1 MNIFSGC
8 GYDAHRFSNN
18 RKLILGGVE
27 IPFEE
32 GLVGHSDADVL
43 LHAIM
48 DSLLSAA
55 GLNDIG
61 FFFPDSEAKYKDVSS
76 LELLKKVYGI
86 LKENGFEPNNVT
98 AAIICE
104 EPKLKDYIPLMK
116 QNISKALKV
125 SLNRVG
131 LAATT
136 NEGMGFI
143 GRKEG
148 IGVIAN
154 STVKEKKL

>member
-1 MNIFSGC
+1 MDIFSGC
-8 GYDAHRFSNN
+8 GYDAHKFCEN

-27 IPFEE
+27 ILYKK
-32 GLVGHSDADVL
+32 GLLGHSDADVL

-61 FFFPDSEAKYKDVSS
+61 FYFPDSDVKYKDISS
-76 LELLKKVYGI
+76 LELLKQVYNI

-104 EPKLKDYIPLMK
+104 EPTLKDYISLMK
-116 QNISKALKV
+116 QNISNVLKINV
-125 SLNRVG
+125 HRVG
-131 LAATT
+131 LTATT

-148 IGVIAN
+148 IAVISNA
-154 STVKEKKL
+154 TVKAKK